1 MSPVASETQP
11 AKPSEPASRRPIRLL
26 VFSASLRRESLNTR
40 LALLAE
46 RVITRLGG
54 TVDHAAMS
62 DFACAPYDTEVLER
76 EGLPPAPEVFRQ
88 RIEANDAFVIASP
101 EYNASMPGLLK
112 NTIDWTSRARP
123 QPFNE
128 KHALLL
134 SASPSMVGGN
144 RGLWALRVP
153 LEHLGT
159 RVYPD
164 MFSLAQA
171 HRAFDADGGLTDAT
185 LAQRFESTLRGFL
198 DQVEASTHYPCAKKA
213 WFEFL
218 GERPDPL
225 TEHAE

>member
-1 MSPVASETQP
+1 MSTV
-11 AKPSEPASRRPIRLL
+11 SRQPIRLL

-46 RVITRLGG
+46 RVITRQGG

-62 DFACAPYDTEVLER
+62 DFACAPYDAEMLER
-76 EGLPPAPEVFRQ
+76 EGLPPASDALRR

-128 KHALLL
+128 RHALLL
-134 SASPSMVGGN
+134 SASPSMGGGN

-171 HRAFDADGGLTDAT
+171 HRAFDTDGGITDAT
-185 LAQRFESTLRGFL
+185 LAQRLESTLQGFL
-198 DQVEASTHYPCAKKA
+198 DLVEASTHYPCAKKA

-225 TEHAE
+225 TERAE